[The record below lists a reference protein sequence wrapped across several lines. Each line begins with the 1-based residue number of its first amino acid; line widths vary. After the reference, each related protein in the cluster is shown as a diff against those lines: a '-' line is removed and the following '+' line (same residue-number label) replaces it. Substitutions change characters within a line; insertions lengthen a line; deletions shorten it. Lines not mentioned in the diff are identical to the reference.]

1 MSRECAG
8 GACKWLSLGLLA
20 GIGIATL
27 LIWQKRKDRNGEN
40 EVTEAEMDSAL
51 EMTFP
56 ASDPPAY

>member
-1 MSRECAG
+1 MSRGCAG
-8 GACKWLSLGLLA
+8 GARKWLSLGLLA
-20 GIGIATL
+20 GIGIATP
-27 LIWQKRKDRNGEN
+27 LIWQKRKDRNGDN

>member
-1 MSRECAG
+1 MKCGSMDG
-8 GACKWLSLGLLA
+8 SGKWLAFGLLA

-27 LIWQKRKDRNGEN
+27 LVWQKRERRMGDND
-40 EVTEAEMDSAL
+40 VSEADVDTAL

>member
-8 GACKWLSLGLLA
+8 GARKWLSLGLLA

-27 LIWQKRKDRNGEN
+27 LILQKRKDRSGGK
-40 EVTEAEMDSAL
+40 EVAEADVDNAL